1 MRKLFLLFLLSPS
14 LALKAAAT
22 PATPQPPDDSLKI
35 YNRVLTAREMKED
48 LQLFR
53 DIREKANSGLYR
65 YRTKKQVDS
74 IYKVAFREIKKP
86 LTTTEYFKVILRLTD
101 FEGSCHN
108 YTEVGKDL
116 MDFYSRQRGYF
127 PYDLKYIQGNII
139 FNHQTTEIPAG
150 SRVLS
155 INGVPDSTLMQSF
168 YKYFTADGFNVTQ
181 KWTGS
186 VHRSFNY
193 RYMIEYGVKD
203 NFTVTFTPPYSKDV
217 KTVTLP
223 AVTLPVRKENLTHR
237 YSAGVDSLIDYN
249 VQPKYS
255 FRMVDNATGLLSF
268 RIFSMADGADDPRF
282 PGYVRF
288 IDSVFQTL
296 DKNAVPNLILDI
308 RSNPGGSD
316 PTFEQPMMYL
326 TDHPFKENISAYA
339 NFDRDTIPYMQYFWG
354 VSTDSKWGPEEVK
367 GGRAFLKSYLLPYK
381 NGRSYQDSA
390 HNPVY
395 YPKQP
400 AYKGHLYLMIDEN
413 TASAA
418 SHLASLVRAYA
429 RNVTIVGVETVGGY
443 YCHNGH
449 AGVVYELPHSKIKTK
464 FSIMYVVQDAPVKPM
479 QPEGRGI
486 MPDHE
491 VWQSYEDYMNRK
503 DSQMEHVLQLIR
515 EKK

>member
-1 MRKLFLLFLLSPS
+1 MRKLFLLFLLSQSVSPAI
-14 LALKAAAT
+14 LAM
-22 PATPQPPDDSLKI
+22 PAGPQPTGDSLKI
-35 YNRVLTAREMKED
+35 YNKVLGTKEMKED
-48 LQLFR
+48 LLLFR

-74 IYKVAFREIKKP
+74 IYNVAFKEIRKP
-86 LTTTEYFKVILRLTD
+86 LSTTEYFKIILRLTD

-116 MDFYSRQRGYF
+116 MDFYARQRGYF
-127 PYDLKYIQGNII
+127 PYDLKYIEGKII
-139 FNHQTTEIPAG
+139 FNNQTKEIPAG

-155 INGVPDSTLMQSF
+155 INGVPDTSLMQSF
-168 YKYFTADGFNVTQ
+168 YKYFSADGFNTTQ
-181 KWTGS
+181 KWSGS
-186 VHRSFNY
+186 VQRSFNY

-203 NFTVTFTPPYSKDV
+203 KFTVTFNPPYSKEV

-223 AVTLPVRKENLTHR
+223 AVTLDARKENQKSR

-249 VQPKYS
+249 TQPKYS
-255 FRMVDNATGLLSF
+255 FRMIDQGTGLLSF

-288 IDSVFQTL
+288 IDSVFQAL

-326 TDHPFKENISAYA
+326 TDHPFKENKSAYA

-354 VSTDSKWGPEEVK
+354 VGTDTKWGPEQIKE
-367 GGRAFLKSYLLPYK
+367 GRKFLKEYLLPYK
-381 NGRSYQDSA
+381 DGKSYQDSV

-400 AYKGHLYLMIDEN
+400 AYKGHLYLLIDEN

-429 RNVTIVGVETVGGY
+429 RNTTIVGVETVGGY

-449 AGVVYELPHSKIKTK
+449 AGLVYELPHSKIKTK
-464 FSIMYVVQDAPVKPM
+464 FSIMYVEQDAPVKPN

-486 MPDHE
+486 MPDYE
-491 VWQSYEDYMNRK
+491 VWQNYEDYMKQK
-503 DSQMEHVLQLIR
+503 DSQVAYVLRLIS

>member
-1 MRKLFLLFLLSPS
+1 MRKLFLLFLLSQS
-14 LALKAAAT
+14 ISQAIFAA
-22 PATPQPPDDSLKI
+22 PLGPQPTGDSLKI
-35 YNRVLTAREMKED
+35 YNKVLTVREMKED
-48 LQLFR
+48 LLLFR

-65 YRTKKQVDS
+65 YRTKKQIDS
-74 IYKVAFREIKKP
+74 IYKQAFREISKP
-86 LTTTEYFKVILRLTD
+86 LSTTEYFKVILRLTD

-127 PYDLKYIQGNII
+127 PYDLKYIEGKII
-139 FNHQTTEIPAG
+139 FNNQTKDIPAG
-150 SRVLS
+150 ARVLS
-155 INGVPDSTLMQSF
+155 INGVPDTTLMQSF
-168 YKYFTADGFNVTQ
+168 YKYFTTDGFNVTQ

-203 NFTVTFTPPYSKDV
+203 HFTVTFNPPYSKEV

-223 AVTLPVRKENLTHR
+223 AVTLDARKENQKNR
-237 YSAGVDSLIDYN
+237 YSIGVDSLIDYN
-249 VQPKYS
+249 TQPKYS
-255 FRMVDNATGLLSF
+255 FKMVNPSTGLLSF

-326 TDHPFKENISAYA
+326 TDHSFKENISAYA

-354 VSTDSKWGPEEVK
+354 VGTDSKWGPEEIK
-367 GGRAFLKSYLLPYK
+367 EGRKFLKSYLLPYS
-381 NGRSYQDSA
+381 NGKSYQDSV

-418 SHLASLVRAYA
+418 SHLASLVKAYA
-429 RNVTIVGVETVGGY
+429 RNTTVIGVETTGGY

-449 AGVVYELPHSKIKTK
+449 AGLVYELPHSKIKTK
-464 FSIMYVVQDAPVKPM
+464 FSIMYVVQDAPIKPD

-486 MPDHE
+486 MPNYE
-491 VWQSYEDYMNRK
+491 VWQNYEDYMKQK
-503 DSQMEHVLQLIR
+503 DSQMEYVLRLISG
-515 EKK
+515 KK